1 MSFSTQDITRQ
12 WASLPASQIAV
23 GVNDALHTNSS
34 LVVTAPPGAGK
45 STLLPLTILSSLG
58 EGEKILML
66 EPRRLAARQIAERM
80 AQMLGEQVGET
91 IGYRVRFESRVSK
104 RTRIEVLTEGILTR
118 MIVDDATLDGVSVV
132 IFDEFHERSINSD
145 LALALTR
152 QAQQIIRPD
161 LKVVIMSAT
170 IDTSNICAAL
180 QAPLIESEGRM
191 FPVELH
197 YADKDT
203 DPRDIAAAAAST
215 TIEAY
220 KKYEGDILVFLPGQ
234 AEIEHCYELLSK
246 SQHFTASPSQP
257 INTSTHQH
265 LTTSGGA
272 LVSSAPT
279 TSQHLTTSTSQHL
292 TIHPL
297 YGNLSPED
305 QRRAIAPSA
314 PGERKIVIA
323 TPIAETSITI
333 EGVRVVID
341 AGLCRQVV
349 FDARTGLSHLETVR
363 ISMDMAT
370 QRMGRAGRVA
380 EGVCYRLWTKASEHL
395 MAEQRKP
402 EIEEADLAPMLL
414 DTAAFGESDAEALP
428 WLTMPPRAGVFKAK
442 ELLTALGA
450 IDENGNI
457 TSIGKRMAT
466 LPCHP
471 RIARMILA
479 TTNLTTS
486 TPQEVH
492 LSPLG
497 FCRLPEQEVHQQHL
511 TTSTSHHNN
520 TSLACDIAA
529 LLEEKDPLSESGG
542 TDLTLRLSALRA
554 ARRKKQLGK
563 WQRIAKIAA
572 EYRRM
577 AHTDEDNRDPA
588 QTEVGLLVAYAYPE
602 RIAHSTNS
610 IGGYRLASG
619 ANVQLDAAD
628 QQSAHSWLAVASLYS
643 ATGTTGRVFLAAP
656 IAPDD
661 LEKEFVKEVDNIAW
675 DTKQGC
681 VVMQREQRI
690 GKLILS
696 QKPIH
701 DADKER
707 LKGIVCEAMK
717 KDGLTMMAWSEKAVE
732 QVQRRVAQVAAWH
745 PEMALPDVSTEH
757 LLSTAAD
764 WLPFYLEE
772 GGRVKTSVQELR
784 KLNLAEIIWNILP
797 YEAQLEVDRLAPTH
811 IEVPT
816 GSHIRIDYRSGAE
829 APVLSVR
836 LQECFGMER
845 TPCVDDGRQPLLMEL
860 LSPGFK
866 PVQLTQDLASFWQGT
881 YFEVRKELRRRYPKH
896 YWPENPLEAEAVRG
910 VKRK

>member
-1 MSFSTQDITRQ
+1 MSLSTQDITRQ

-23 GVNDALHTNSS
+23 GVNEALHTNSS

-234 AEIEHCYELLSK
+234 AEIERCYELLSK
-246 SQHFTASPSQP
+246 SQHITASPSQP

-265 LTTSGGA
+265 LTTST
-272 LVSSAPT
+272 SQPT
-279 TSQHLTTSTSQHL
+279 TTTPHHL

-486 TPQEVH
+486 T
-492 LSPLG
+492 
-497 FCRLPEQEVHQQHL
+497 
-511 TTSTSHHNN
+511 SHHNN

-529 LLEEKDPLSESGG
+529 LLEEKDPLSETGG

-628 QQSAHSWLAVASLYS
+628 QQSAHSWLAIASLYS
-643 ATGTTGRVFLAAP
+643 APGTTGRVFLAAP

-745 PEMALPDVSTEH
+745 PELALPDVSTEH

>member
-80 AQMLGEQVGET
+80 AQMLDEQVGET

-197 YADKDT
+197 YADEDT

-246 SQHFTASPSQP
+246 SQHFTAAPSQP

-279 TSQHLTTSTSQHL
+279 TSQPITTSTSQHL

-486 TPQEVH
+486 TPQGVH

-529 LLEEKDPLSESGG
+529 LLE
-542 TDLTLRLSALRA
+542 
-554 ARRKKQLGK
+554 
-563 WQRIAKIAA
+563 
-572 EYRRM
+572 
-577 AHTDEDNRDPA
+577 
-588 QTEVGLLVAYAYPE
+588 
-602 RIAHSTNS
+602 
-610 IGGYRLASG
+610 
-619 ANVQLDAAD
+619 
-628 QQSAHSWLAVASLYS
+628 
-643 ATGTTGRVFLAAP
+643 
-656 IAPDD
+656 
-661 LEKEFVKEVDNIAW
+661 
-675 DTKQGC
+675 
-681 VVMQREQRI
+681 
-690 GKLILS
+690 
-696 QKPIH
+696 
-701 DADKER
+701 
-707 LKGIVCEAMK
+707 
-717 KDGLTMMAWSEKAVE
+717 
-732 QVQRRVAQVAAWH
+732 
-745 PEMALPDVSTEH
+745 
-757 LLSTAAD
+757 
-764 WLPFYLEE
+764 
-772 GGRVKTSVQELR
+772 
-784 KLNLAEIIWNILP
+784 
-797 YEAQLEVDRLAPTH
+797 
-811 IEVPT
+811 
-816 GSHIRIDYRSGAE
+816 
-829 APVLSVR
+829 
-836 LQECFGMER
+836 
-845 TPCVDDGRQPLLMEL
+845 
-860 LSPGFK
+860 
-866 PVQLTQDLASFWQGT
+866 
-881 YFEVRKELRRRYPKH
+881 
-896 YWPENPLEAEAVRG
+896 
-910 VKRK
+910 

>member
-1 MSFSTQDITRQ
+1 MTFSTQDITRKC
-12 WASLPASQIAV
+12 ASLPASLIADD
-23 GVNDALHTNSS
+23 VNSALQTHHS
-34 LVVTAPPGAGK
+34 LVITAPPGAGK

-80 AQMLGEQVGET
+80 AQILGETVGET
-91 IGYRVRFESRVSK
+91 VGYRVRFESKVSK

-118 MIVDDATLDGVSVV
+118 MLVDDATLDGVSIV

-152 QAQQIIRPD
+152 QAQEIIRPD
-161 LKVVIMSAT
+161 LKIVIMSAT
-170 IDTSNICAAL
+170 IDACGICAAL
-180 QAPLIESEGRM
+180 KAPLIESEGRM

-197 YADKDT
+197 YADEDT
-203 DPRDIAAAAAST
+203 DPRDIAAVAAST

-220 KKYEGDILVFLPGQ
+220 KKHEGDILVFLPGQ
-234 AEIEHCYELLSK
+234 AEIERCFELLSN
-246 SQHFTASPSQP
+246 SQHL
-257 INTSTHQH
+257 N
-265 LTTSGGA
+265 TSGGA
-272 LVSSAPT
+272 LVSARLLPLARARSAPT
-279 TSQHLTTSTSQHL
+279 TSQPITTTTPQHL

-297 YGNLSPED
+297 YGNLSPEN

-341 AGLCRQVV
+341 SGLCRQVV
-349 FDARTGLSHLETVR
+349 FDARTGLSHLQTVR

-402 EIEEADLAPMLL
+402 EIEEADLAPMVL

-442 ELLTALGA
+442 ELLMSLGA

-457 TSIGKRMAT
+457 TPIGKRMAA

-486 TPQEVH
+486 TPQGVH
-492 LSPLG
+492 LS
-497 FCRLPEQEVHQQHL
+497 QVHQQHL
-511 TTSTSHHNN
+511 TTSTSQHLT

-529 LLEEKDPLSESGG
+529 LLEEKDPLSETGS
-542 TDLTLRLSALRA
+542 TDLTLRLSALRT
-554 ARRKKQLGK
+554 ARRKGQMGR

-577 AHTDEDNRDPA
+577 AHTDEENRDPA
-588 QTEVGLLVAYAYPE
+588 PMEVGLLVAHAYPE
-602 RIAHSTNS
+602 RIARSTNS
-610 IGGYRLASG
+610 IGSYRLASG
-619 ANVQLDAAD
+619 ANVQLDATD
-628 QQSAHSWLAVASLYS
+628 QQSAHSWLAIASLHS
-643 ATGTTGRVFLAAP
+643 APGATGRVFLAAP
-656 IAPDD
+656 LDPED
-661 LEKEFVKEVDNIAW
+661 LNAEFVKEVDNISW
-675 DTKQGC
+675 DPKQCC

-690 GKLILS
+690 GKLMLS
-696 QKPIH
+696 EKPIH
-701 DADKER
+701 DADKEQV
-707 LKGIVCEAMK
+707 KSIVCEAMK

-745 PEMALPDVSTEH
+745 PELALPDVSTEH

-772 GGRVKTSVQELR
+772 GGRVKSNVQELR
-784 KLNLAEIIWNILP
+784 KLNLAEIIWNLLP
-797 YEAQLEVDRLAPTH
+797 YEAQQEVDRLAPTH

-816 GSHIRIDYRSGAE
+816 GSRIRIDYRTGAE

-836 LQECFGMER
+836 LQECFGMEH
-845 TPCVDDGRQPLLMEL
+845 TPCVDDGKRPVLMEL

>member
-23 GVNDALHTNSS
+23 GVNEALHTNSS

-91 IGYRVRFESRVSK
+91 VGYRVRFESRVSK

-161 LKVVIMSAT
+161 LKIVIMSAT
-170 IDTSNICAAL
+170 IDASNICAAL

-215 TIEAY
+215 TIETY

-234 AEIEHCYELLSK
+234 AEIERCYELLSK

-265 LTTSGGA
+265 LNTS
-272 LVSSAPT
+272 

-402 EIEEADLAPMLL
+402 EIEEADLAPMVL

-486 TPQEVH
+486 TPQGVH
-492 LSPLG
+492 LS
-497 FCRLPEQEVHQQHL
+497 QVHQQHL

-554 ARRKKQLGK
+554 ARRKKQLGR

-588 QTEVGLLVAYAYPE
+588 PTEAGLLVAYAYPE

-628 QQSAHSWLAVASLYS
+628 QQSAHSWLAIASLYS
-643 ATGTTGRVFLAAP
+643 APGTTGRVFLAAP
-656 IAPDD
+656 IGPDD

-675 DTKQGC
+675 DTKQDC

-690 GKLILS
+690 GKLMLS

-745 PEMALPDVSTEH
+745 PELALPDVSTEH

-784 KLNLAEIIWNILP
+784 KLNLTEIIWNILP

>member
-23 GVNDALHTNSS
+23 GVNEALHTNSS

-91 IGYRVRFESRVSK
+91 VGYRVRFENRVSK

-132 IFDEFHERSINSD
+132 IFDEFHKRSINSD

-161 LKVVIMSAT
+161 LKIVIMSAT
-170 IDTSNICAAL
+170 IDASNICAAL
-180 QAPLIESEGRM
+180 QAPLIESEGSM

-197 YADKDT
+197 YADEDT

-234 AEIEHCYELLSK
+234 AEIERCFELLSN
-246 SQHFTASPSQP
+246 SQHLNISGGALVSSAPTTPQHLNTTPSQ
-257 INTSTHQH
+257 H
-265 LTTSGGA
+265 LNTSGGA

-279 TSQHLTTSTSQHL
+279 TPQPITTSTSQHL
-292 TIHPL
+292 TIPPL

-402 EIEEADLAPMLL
+402 EIEEADLAPMVL

-450 IDENGNI
+450 IDKNGNI

-486 TPQEVH
+486 TPQGGALVSSAPTTPHH
-492 LSPLG
+492 LYISP
-497 FCRLPEQEVHQQHL
+497 QQHL
-511 TTSTSHHNN
+511 F
-520 TSLACDIAA
+520 
-529 LLEEKDPLSESGG
+529 G
-542 TDLTLRLSALRA
+542 LRHCRS
-554 ARRKKQLGK
+554 ARRERPAIRERRHRPHTAPLRSACRTPQE
-563 WQRIAKIAA
+563 AA
-572 EYRRM
+572 GQM
-577 AHTDEDNRDPA
+577 AAYSEDC
-588 QTEVGLLVAYAYPE
+588 
-602 RIAHSTNS
+602 
-610 IGGYRLASG
+610 
-619 ANVQLDAAD
+619 
-628 QQSAHSWLAVASLYS
+628 
-643 ATGTTGRVFLAAP
+643 GRV
-656 IAPDD
+656 
-661 LEKEFVKEVDNIAW
+661 
-675 DTKQGC
+675 
-681 VVMQREQRI
+681 
-690 GKLILS
+690 S
-696 QKPIH
+696 
-701 DADKER
+701 
-707 LKGIVCEAMK
+707 
-717 KDGLTMMAWSEKAVE
+717 
-732 QVQRRVAQVAAWH
+732 
-745 PEMALPDVSTEH
+745 
-757 LLSTAAD
+757 
-764 WLPFYLEE
+764 
-772 GGRVKTSVQELR
+772 
-784 KLNLAEIIWNILP
+784 
-797 YEAQLEVDRLAPTH
+797 
-811 IEVPT
+811 
-816 GSHIRIDYRSGAE
+816 SHGAH
-829 APVLSVR
+829 
-836 LQECFGMER
+836 
-845 TPCVDDGRQPLLMEL
+845 
-860 LSPGFK
+860 
-866 PVQLTQDLASFWQGT
+866 
-881 YFEVRKELRRRYPKH
+881 RRR
-896 YWPENPLEAEAVRG
+896 
-910 VKRK
+910 

>member
-23 GVNDALHTNSS
+23 GVNEALHTNSS

-91 IGYRVRFESRVSK
+91 VGYRVRFESRVSK

-197 YADKDT
+197 YADEDT

-234 AEIEHCYELLSK
+234 AEIERCYELLSK

-265 LTTSGGA
+265 LTTST
-272 LVSSAPT
+272 SQPT
-279 TSQHLTTSTSQHL
+279 TTTPHHL

-529 LLEEKDPLSESGG
+529 LFEEKDPLSETGG
-542 TDLTLRLSALRA
+542 TDLTLRLSALRT
-554 ARRKKQLGK
+554 ARRKKQLGR

-588 QTEVGLLVAYAYPE
+588 PTEVGLLVAYAYPE

-628 QQSAHSWLAVASLYS
+628 QQSAHSWLAIASLYS
-643 ATGTTGRVFLAAP
+643 APGTTGRVFLAAP